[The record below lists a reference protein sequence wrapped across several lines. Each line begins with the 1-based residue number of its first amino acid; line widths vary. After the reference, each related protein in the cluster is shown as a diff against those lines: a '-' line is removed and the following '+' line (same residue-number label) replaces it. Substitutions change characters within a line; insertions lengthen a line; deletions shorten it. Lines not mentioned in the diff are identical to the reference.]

1 MQLKFNVVLYSMKVS
16 NRHCILYFSVAEGGI
31 FSSSESS
38 CRGKTVPRGKC
49 ALLFD
54 DENCGGWEY
63 EVPIGYSELPRFAL
77 SGPTKNDAE
86 SVWVKPGCKFIG
98 KEHQLP

>member
-1 MQLKFNVVLYSMKVS
+1 MKSVLLLVAS
-16 NRHCILYFSVAEGGI
+16 IAFFGGVAEGGI

-86 SVWVKPGCKFIG
+86 PVWVKPGCNSLATITPT
-98 KEHQLP
+98 ETTSAS

>member
-1 MQLKFNVVLYSMKVS
+1 MS
-16 NRHCILYFSVAEGGI
+16 NHHCILYFSVAKGGI
-31 FSSSESS
+31 FSSSASS
-38 CRGKTVPRGKC
+38 CNGKTVPRGKC

-54 DENCGGWEY
+54 DKDCGGWEY

-86 SVWVKPGCKFIG
+86 SVLVKPGCKFIG
-98 KEHQLP
+98 KENELS